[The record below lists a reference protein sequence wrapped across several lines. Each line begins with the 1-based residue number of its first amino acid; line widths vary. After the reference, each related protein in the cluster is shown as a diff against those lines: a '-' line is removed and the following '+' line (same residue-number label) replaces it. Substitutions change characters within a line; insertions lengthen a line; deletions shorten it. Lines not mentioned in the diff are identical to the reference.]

1 MDALI
6 LNDPDIVTHSNGE
19 KLATQAL
26 ATQALKLA
34 TQALRT

>member
-6 LNDPDIVTHSNGE
+6 LNDSDMVTHSNGE
-19 KLATQAL
+19 KLVTQAL

>member
-6 LNDPDIVTHSNGE
+6 LNDPDIDTHSNGE
-19 KLATQAL
+19 KL